1 MASTVTPENLVPGK
15 SHAKWNRGRKLPR
28 PAITEGFVMPGFAGR
43 YYMWPEEYW
52 LLSKY
57 VDLTRGDYLEIGSMC
72 GIIAGGFAKKY
83 PQRRFVCV
91 DFFEAGHAT
100 IAGDKDIFLRNVRE
114 HNLTNVTLLEGDSAK
129 VVPTLKQG
137 FDIAFIDANHA
148 YNYVLA
154 DALNCWRLVNPGGFL
169 AFHDYEC
176 VEETTR
182 AVNDF
187 THQTGARVVEA
198 VSGIAVLVK
207 PDPTADQAAEFEDE
221 ENLRLRQEFEGQK
234 GRLQRDLDQLSKEKL
249 ELRTTLNSVL
259 QSKGWRFLNVL
270 RDARSAIRRVFL
282 AP

>member
-15 SHAKWNRGRKLPR
+15 SHAKWNRGRRLPR

-137 FDIAFIDANHA
+137 FDIAFIDAGAVPAVRRHGT
-148 YNYVLA
+148 
-154 DALNCWRLVNPGGFL
+154 DAR
-169 AFHDYEC
+169 
-176 VEETTR
+176 
-182 AVNDF
+182 
-187 THQTGARVVEA
+187 Q
-198 VSGIAVLVK
+198 
-207 PDPTADQAAEFEDE
+207 PDPRIPDG
-221 ENLRLRQEFEGQK
+221 REGPHEPA
-234 GRLQRDLDQLSKEKL
+234 GVL
-249 ELRTTLNSVL
+249 EILY
-259 QSKGWRFLNVL
+259 
-270 RDARSAIRRVFL
+270 
-282 AP
+282 P